1 MQEAGRQD
9 AMDMLGVDQEAVHQT
24 LHEWFENQELQEKS
38 NVLDYI
44 REKLGYWV
52 TVFSP
57 SNF

>member
-9 AMDMLGVDQEAVHQT
+9 AMDMLGVGQEAVHQT

-44 REKLGYWV
+44 REKLGY
-52 TVFSP
+52 
-57 SNF
+57 